1 MCAFLEEPDM
11 RNFLIAAAAFAGVV
25 LSAQAP
31 AQDPAAGAAVGAAA
45 GTGTGGAVAEPP
57 GAAVG
62 AAVGGTVGAAS
73 QAGPQHHQDRVI
85 IEDRA
90 PAVTHKTC
98 VEEPGR
104 RDCVE
109 TRR

>member
-1 MCAFLEEPDM
+1 M
-11 RNFLIAAAAFAGVV
+11 RNFVIAAAAFVGLVV
-25 LSAQAP
+25 LPVLAS
-31 AQDPAAGAAVGAAA
+31 AQDPAAGNASGATAGAV
-45 GTGTGGAVAEPP
+45 TGGAVAGPP
-57 GAAVG
+57 GAAAG
-62 AAVGGTVGAAS
+62 AAVGGTVGAATQS
-73 QAGPQHHQDRVI
+73 GPQHHQDRVI

-109 TRR
+109 PGADRRQ

>member
-1 MCAFLEEPDM
+1 M
-11 RNFLIAAAAFAGVV
+11 RNSLIATAAFVGLVV
-25 LSAQAP
+25 LPALAS
-31 AQDPAAGAAVGAAA
+31 AQDPAAGAAGAVTAGAVAGSPGAAA
-45 GTGTGGAVAEPP
+45 GAAAGA
-57 GAAVG
+57 
-62 AAVGGTVGAAS
+62 TVGAAS
-73 QAGPQHHQDRVI
+73 QSGPQRHQDRVI

>member
-1 MCAFLEEPDM
+1 M
-11 RNFLIAAAAFAGVV
+11 RNLLIAAVAFAGVV
-25 LSAQAP
+25 VLPAQAP
-31 AQDPAAGAAVGAAA
+31 AQDPAAGAAGRAAI
-45 GTGTGGAVAEPP
+45 GGAVAGPP
-57 GAAVG
+57 GVALG
-62 AAVGGTVGAAS
+62 ATVGGTVGTAS

>member
-1 MCAFLEEPDM
+1 M
-11 RNFLIAAAAFAGVV
+11 RNFLIKMATFGGLVV
-25 LSAQAP
+25 VPALAS
-31 AQDPAAGAAVGAAA
+31 AQDPAAGAAGGAAA
-45 GTGTGGAVAEPP
+45 GAITGGAVGGPA
-57 GAAVG
+57 GAAAG

-73 QAGPQHHQDRVI
+73 QSGPQRHQDRVI
-85 IEDRA
+85 MEDRA

>member
-1 MCAFLEEPDM
+1 M
-11 RNFLIAAAAFAGVV
+11 RNSLFATAAFVGLVV
-25 LSAQAP
+25 LPALASAE
-31 AQDPAAGAAVGAAA
+31 DAATGAAGGAAVG
-45 GTGTGGAVAEPP
+45 GVPGGAVAGPP

-73 QAGPQHHQDRVI
+73 QAGPKHHQDRVI

-90 PAVTHKTC
+90 PAVIHKTC

>member
-1 MCAFLEEPDM
+1 MPKLSI
-11 RNFLIAAAAFAGVV
+11 LAAAVV
-25 LSAQAP
+25 GLVLLPALAS
-31 AQDPAAGAAVGAAA
+31 AQDPAARAAGGAAAGAVTGGAVGGPAGAAAGAAVGS
-45 GTGTGGAVAEPP
+45 
-57 GAAVG
+57 
-62 AAVGGTVGAAS
+62 TVGAVS
-73 QAGPQHHQDRVI
+73 QSGPQHHQDRVI

>member
-1 MCAFLEEPDM
+1 M
-11 RNFLIAAAAFAGVV
+11 RNFLIAAGALVGLVV
-25 LSAQAP
+25 LSAPAP
-31 AQDPAAGAAVGAAA
+31 AQDPAAGAAGGAAA
-45 GTGTGGAVAEPP
+45 GAVTGGAVAGPP

-62 AAVGGTVGAAS
+62 AAASGTVGAAS
-73 QAGPQHHQDRVI
+73 QSGPQRHQDRVI